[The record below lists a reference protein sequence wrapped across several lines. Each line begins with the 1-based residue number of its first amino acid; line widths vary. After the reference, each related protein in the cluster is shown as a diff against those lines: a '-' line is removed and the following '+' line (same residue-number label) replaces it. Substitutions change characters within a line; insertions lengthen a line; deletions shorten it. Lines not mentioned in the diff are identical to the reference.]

1 MSLSFKFQTF
11 LLTSVLIP
19 LFVLLNRAML
29 FHLKVLL
36 RKWFQLVLF
45 ISWFGFVV
53 QLCKPR
59 IPWRICHLW
68 GGGVGVRGVSTI
80 IPRAAIFRDRKI
92 DLSMASIVYLI
103 LAYAAVTL
111 FDRASVDKFL
121 KWVVLCEYSFVL
133 KKICSTLVP
142 FFSVW
147 GDCTIS
153 KISLRQFFFVGPGSY
168 VLVGRPIVGVN
179 VIVS

>member
-19 LFVLLNRAML
+19 LFVLLNRGML

-36 RKWFQLVLF
+36 TKWFQLVLF

-53 QLCKPR
+53 QLCKLR

-68 GGGVGVRGVSTI
+68 GGGVRGVSI
-80 IPRAAIFRDRKI
+80 IPRSAIFRDRKI

-121 KWVVLCEYSFVL
+121 KWVVLCEYSFNVL

-168 VLVGRPIVGVN
+168 VLVGRQKVGVN
-179 VIVS
+179 VVS